1 MDLEGDDLQQIPD
14 ITHYL
19 ITQFTGLVILA
30 IVMIAF
36 ILIIQRAVT
45 KLTDQIYIDTSKIDK
60 MNKQIEDSQQALV
73 SISTQS
79 DKLFTEFLDLNKKLT
94 SMQQELSLLSS
105 DYSGNKQV
113 AQAIELARKGLNT
126 KSIVEKTGL
135 STEDADAIVRFHGE
149 NSPS

>member
-1 MDLEGDDLQQIPD
+1 MQQIPD

-36 ILIIQRAVT
+36 ILIIQKAVT

-79 DKLFTEFLDLNKKLT
+79 DKLFTEFLDLNKKIT

-105 DYSGNKQV
+105 DYSGNQQV

>member
-1 MDLEGDDLQQIPD
+1 MQQIPD
-14 ITHYL
+14 ITNYL

-36 ILIIQRAVT
+36 IFIIQKAVT

-79 DKLFTEFLDLNKKLT
+79 DKLFKEFLDLNKKLT

>member
-1 MDLEGDDLQQIPD
+1 MQQIPD

-36 ILIIQRAVT
+36 ILIIQKAVT
-45 KLTDQIYIDTSKIDK
+45 KLTAQIYIDTSKIDK

>member
-1 MDLEGDDLQQIPD
+1 MQQIPD

>member
-1 MDLEGDDLQQIPD
+1 MQQVPD

-36 ILIIQRAVT
+36 ILIIQKAVT
-45 KLTDQIYIDTSKIDK
+45 KLTDQIYIDSSKIDK
-60 MNKQIEDSQQALV
+60 MNKQIEDSQQVLV

-79 DKLFTEFLDLNKKLT
+79 DKLFTKFLDLNKKLT

-105 DYSGNKQV
+105 DYSGNQQV
-113 AQAIELARKGLNT
+113 AQAIELARKGSNT

-135 STEDADAIVRFHGE
+135 STDDADAIVRFHGE
-149 NSPS
+149 NKP

>member
-1 MDLEGDDLQQIPD
+1 MQQIPD

-36 ILIIQRAVT
+36 IFIIQKAVT

>member
-1 MDLEGDDLQQIPD
+1 MQQIPD

-36 ILIIQRAVT
+36 ILIIQKAVT
-45 KLTDQIYIDTSKIDK
+45 KLTAQIYIDTSKIDK

-79 DKLFTEFLDLNKKLT
+79 DKLFKEFLDLNKKLT

>member
-1 MDLEGDDLQQIPD
+1 MQQIPD

-36 ILIIQRAVT
+36 ILIIQKAVT
-45 KLTDQIYIDTSKIDK
+45 KLTDQIYIDSSKIDK
-60 MNKQIEDSQQALV
+60 MNKQIEDSQQVLV

-79 DKLFTEFLDLNKKLT
+79 DKLFTKFLDLNKKLT

-105 DYSGNKQV
+105 DYSGNQQV
-113 AQAIELARKGLNT
+113 AQAIELARKGSNT

-135 STEDADAIVRFHGE
+135 STDDANAIVRFHGE
-149 NSPS
+149 NKP

>member
-1 MDLEGDDLQQIPD
+1 MQQIPD
-14 ITHYL
+14 ITNYL

-36 ILIIQRAVT
+36 ILIIQKAVT
-45 KLTDQIYIDTSKIDK
+45 KLTDQIYIDSSKIDK
-60 MNKQIEDSQQALV
+60 MNKQIEDSQQVLV

-79 DKLFTEFLDLNKKLT
+79 DKLFTKFLDLNKKLT

-105 DYSGNKQV
+105 DYSGNQQI
-113 AQAIELARKGLNT
+113 AQAIELARKGSNT

-135 STEDADAIVRFHGE
+135 SSDDADAIVRFHGE
-149 NSPS
+149 NKPS